1 MDDLFQLSGKSII
14 MWLCIGYFIYA
25 IYSLYRSFK
34 KGNEQT
40 ANQDRTQTI
49 VLLMT
54 CVLFFLK
61 AVGVLNFSWDQFLI
75 GLVVL
80 YFLII
85 TGKSIYRLI
94 KGESTNKKW
103 ILTHWLITFVI
114 AATFV
119 SYELFF
125 TD

>member
-1 MDDLFQLSGKSII
+1 MDELFQLSGRSII

-25 IYSLYRSFK
+25 IYSLCRSFK

-61 AVGVLNFSWDQFLI
+61 AIGVLNFSWDQFLI

-103 ILTHWLITFVI
+103 ILIHWLITFVI